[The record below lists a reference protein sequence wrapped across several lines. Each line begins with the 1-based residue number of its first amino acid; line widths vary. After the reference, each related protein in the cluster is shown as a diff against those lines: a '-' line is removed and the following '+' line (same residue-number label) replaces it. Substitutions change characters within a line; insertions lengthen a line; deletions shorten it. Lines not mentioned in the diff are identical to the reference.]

1 MIKCTDTQL
10 STLCLKGLKIYNMNS
25 LFTYTLR
32 IADSSLILGQRMSE
46 WCSKGPTLEE
56 DIALSNISLD
66 LFGQANGFY
75 EYASQLNGT
84 KSADDLAFLR
94 NEREF
99 FNHQIVEIEN
109 GNFGDTIVRNFL
121 HDTFNYLFYCDLA
134 NSKDET
140 LAALAAKSLK
150 EVKYH
155 LRHSKNWLIRLGDG
169 TEESNTIVQQALD
182 NIWQYTSELFEMD
195 EIDNELLNLGIGV
208 NNTELK
214 NEWNEIINN
223 TLEKAKLT
231 RPDDSYMATGGNKGM
246 HTEYLGLLLA
256 EMQFLQ
262 RAYPHAKW

>member
-1 MIKCTDTQL
+1 M
-10 STLCLKGLKIYNMNS
+10 SGS

-32 IADSSLILGQRMSE
+32 IADSSLILGQRMAE

-66 LFGQANGFY
+66 MFGQANGFY
-75 EYASQLNGT
+75 EYAAQLDGS

-109 GNFGDTIVRNFL
+109 GHFGKTIVRNFL
-121 HDTFNYLFYCDLA
+121 HDAFNLLFYTKLS

-140 LAALAAKSLK
+140 LAALAEKSLK

-169 TEESNTIVQQALD
+169 TKESNSKVQESLE
-182 NIWQYTSELFEMD
+182 NIWQFTAELFEMD
-195 EIDNELLNLGIGV
+195 EIDMELLNAGIAV
-208 NNTELK
+208 DNKALK
-214 NEWNEIINN
+214 IEWDEIINN
-223 TLEKAKLT
+223 TLKKAKLS
-231 RPDDSYMATGGNKGM
+231 RPEDGYMASGGKKGM
-246 HTEYLGLLLA
+246 HTEYLGFLLA

-262 RAYPHAKW
+262 RAYPDAKW